1 MEDEGI
7 EANALVP
14 YLPTHGGDPVG
25 KWTPYSGIVYRHD
38 LMSIPTVGDPYARQG
53 MKSELMDGMEED
65 CARQRAQFYI
75 RWL

>member
-1 MEDEGI
+1 VNYFYDLKGVGI
-7 EANALVP
+7 GE
-14 YLPTHGGDPVG
+14 YIYGIG
-25 KWTPYSGIVYRHD
+25 KI
-38 LMSIPTVGDPYARQG
+38 LGDPYARQG